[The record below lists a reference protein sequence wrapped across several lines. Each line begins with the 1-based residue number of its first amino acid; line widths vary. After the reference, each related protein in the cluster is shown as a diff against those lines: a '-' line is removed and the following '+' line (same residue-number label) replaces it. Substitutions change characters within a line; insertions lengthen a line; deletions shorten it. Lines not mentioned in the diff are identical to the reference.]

1 MNLNLKGKNALVGG
15 SSRGIGKASA
25 LELAALGANVTLI
38 SRSAETMAEVL
49 KELDHSQGQQHD
61 FLVVD
66 FSDYKNVKKQI
77 KAYLTNKNIHI
88 LVNNTGGPP
97 GGPITEAKIKD
108 FLQAFNNHLLCNH
121 LVTKHAIKGMKK
133 DGYGRIIN
141 IISTSV
147 KAPLRGLGVSN
158 TTRGAVASWAKT
170 MANELGSLGITVNNV
185 LPGATNT
192 SRLQEIIGNKAEKSN
207 TSEEE
212 VANKMKSTIPL
223 GRFASPQ
230 EVGAAVAF
238 LASPAAAYIN
248 GINLP
253 VDGGRTSCL

>member
-77 KAYLTNKNIHI
+77 KAYLTKKTIHI
-88 LVNNTGGPP
+88 LINNTGGPP
-97 GGPITEAKIKD
+97 GGPITEAKVKD

-147 KAPLRGLGVSN
+147 KAPLHGLGVSN
-158 TTRGAVASWAKT
+158 TTRGAVANWAKT
-170 MANELGSLGITVNNV
+170 MANELGQFGITVNNV

-192 SRLQEIIGNKAEKSN
+192 GRLQEIIDNKAEKTN
-207 TSEEE
+207 TSEKE
-212 VANKMKSTIPL
+212 VTDKMKSSIPL
-223 GRFASPQ
+223 GRFATPQ
-230 EVGAAVAF
+230 EVGCAVAF